1 MLDLCSSP
9 FFLGHLKSNVCCIKL
24 QNADAT
30 ATDMV
35 SFYLYIFIGHIFPFF
50 LIFLEIKEVNRKKA
64 RAKELEGIDMSNI
77 VSSTRRRATISFAAP
92 PPPKPKIPV
101 ETSGKDTKGSDNDND
116 DEGRENEEEEE
127 DEEEEDSS
135 DDDGSESEEFNAG
148 KSI

>member
-1 MLDLCSSP
+1 MLDLYSSP

-24 QNADAT
+24 QNADAI

-35 SFYLYIFIGHIFPFF
+35 SFYRYIFPFF
-50 LIFLEIKEVNRKKA
+50 LIFLEIKEVSRKKA

-116 DEGRENEEEEE
+116 DEGKENEEEEEDEE